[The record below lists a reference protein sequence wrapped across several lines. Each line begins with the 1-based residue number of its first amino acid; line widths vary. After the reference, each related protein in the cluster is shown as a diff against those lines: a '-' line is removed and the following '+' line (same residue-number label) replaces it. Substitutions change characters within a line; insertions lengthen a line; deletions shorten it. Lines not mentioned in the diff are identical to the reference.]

1 MKLRGMKILSRKNEN
16 SLIDSTWESMICK
29 NVAVSYSKKRGYM
42 GCSSIFWLKAR
53 IQLLLNT
60 CTAKINVFLA
70 SGWLT
75 I

>member
-16 SLIDSTWESMICK
+16 SQVDSIWESMICK

-53 IQLLLNT
+53 IQY
-60 CTAKINVFLA
+60 VV
-70 SGWLT
+70 
-75 I
+75 